1 MDSQIQIILVII
13 AQLFTLAAVFI
24 TSYLNRRNSAQLIE
38 QELRTRKRTEY
49 LEEQLFK
56 LYGPISILLHMN
68 KALLKLRFNPET
80 NTFSNAV
87 PETLWQDIRDNVIR
101 PNNFRIVRLLK
112 KNFHLLEGS
121 DVPESVVR
129 FIVHAEVFA
138 VQHKHNLANDAYLK
152 DFRFPVEF
160 EGYILS
166 TTSRLKKEYLG
177 LVSEDKI
184 KIRSGS
190 GKILTPPRKMQRI
203 AREVK

>member
-1 MDSQIQIILVII
+1 MEIQLQVILLIVT
-13 AQLFTLAAVFI
+13 QVCTLAAVFF
-24 TSYLNRRNSAQLIE
+24 TSWLNRRNSAQLIE
-38 QELRTRKRTEY
+38 QELCTRKRAEY

-80 NTFSNAV
+80 NSYSNAV
-87 PETLWQDIRDNVIR
+87 PETLWQDVRDNVIR

-121 DVPESVVR
+121 EIPDSVMR

-138 VQHKHNLANDAYLK
+138 LQHKHNLANDAYLR

-160 EGYILS
+160 EHYILS
-166 TTSRLKKEYLG
+166 TTGQLKKEYLR
-177 LVSEDKI
+177 LMAIDRTKPVSP
-184 KIRSGS
+184 S
-190 GKILTPPRKMQRI
+190 GKSLIPPRKMRKI
-203 AREVK
+203 ARETK

>member
-87 PETLWQDIRDNVIR
+87 PETLWQDVRDNVIR

>member
-1 MDSQIQIILVII
+1 MESQLQIILVII
-13 AQLFTLAAVFI
+13 AQVFTLAAVFF

-38 QELRTRKRTEY
+38 QELCTRKRAEY

-80 NTFSNAV
+80 NSYSNAV
-87 PETLWQDIRDNVIR
+87 PDTLWQDVRDNVIR

-121 DVPESVVR
+121 EIPDSVMR

-138 VQHKHNLANDAYLK
+138 LQHKHNLANDTYLR

-160 EGYILS
+160 ERYILS
-166 TTSRLKKEYLG
+166 TTGRLKKEYLG
-177 LVSEDKI
+177 LMAIDKA
-184 KIRSGS
+184 KTPSTP
-190 GKILTPPRKMQRI
+190 GKYLTPVQKTQKIIRP
-203 AREVK
+203 VK

>member
-1 MDSQIQIILVII
+1 MDSQLQIILLII
-13 AQLFTLAAVFI
+13 AQLFTLAAVFF

-80 NTFSNAV
+80 KTFSNAV
-87 PETLWQDIRDNVIR
+87 PEALWQDVRDNVIR

-121 DVPESVVR
+121 DIPDSVVR

-138 VQHKHNLANDAYLK
+138 VQHKHNLANETYLK
-152 DFRFPVEF
+152 DFSFPVEF
-160 EGYILS
+160 EQYIFS
-166 TTSRLKKEYLG
+166 TTNRLKKEYLG

-184 KIRSGS
+184 KFRPAP
-190 GKILTPPRKMQRI
+190 GKILAPSRKMQKI
-203 AREVK
+203 TREVK

>member
-1 MDSQIQIILVII
+1 MDNQLQIILVIV
-13 AQLFTLAAVFI
+13 AQIFTLAAVFF
-24 TSYLNRRNSAQLIE
+24 TSFLNRRNSAQLIE
-38 QELRTRKRTEY
+38 QELRTRKRAEY

-68 KALLKLRFNPET
+68 KALLKLRFNLET
-80 NTFSNAV
+80 NTYSNAV
-87 PETLWQDIRDNVIR
+87 PEALWQDVRDNVIR

-121 DVPESVVR
+121 DIPDSVMR

-138 VQHKHNLANDAYLK
+138 LQHKHNLANETYLK

-160 EGYILS
+160 EQYIF
-166 TTSRLKKEYLG
+166 TTTNKVKKEYLG

-184 KIRSGS
+184 KIHPIPS
-190 GKILTPPRKMQRI
+190 KTLAPPRKMQKI
-203 AREVK
+203 TREVK

>member
-87 PETLWQDIRDNVIR
+87 PETLWQDVRDNVIR

-121 DVPESVVR
+121 DIPESVVK
-129 FIVHAEVFA
+129 FVVHAEVFA

-184 KIRSGS
+184 KVRSGS
-190 GKILTPPRKMQRI
+190 SKILTPPRKMQKM